1 MLKNYL
7 KIAIRNLLKRKIYSL
22 INILGLATGM
32 AICLLIVLF
41 IKSEIGFDNAQEKSD
56 RIYRMVVDRKYPGR
70 STSYSFIPQSYAS
83 AVKQEI
89 PGVEEAVR
97 IYNFIGDGSFQLKYE
112 DKSFEE
118 NSALFTDSNFFMV
131 FNAEFLA
138 GNPENALN
146 KLNTIVLTE
155 SSAKKYFGFAENAI
169 GKILQPEG
177 NFLQPLEVTAV
188 CKDWPE
194 NSHFTF
200 DMLLSTAGNNN
211 FKDINYVNFA
221 AHTYLLLNEN
231 TSPASIEAKFPG
243 IIEKYAAGNIEQ
255 QFGISFK
262 QFQAAGNGYNYYLQP
277 LPKIHLT
284 SHLEGELKSNG
295 SLTAIYIF
303 GIVALFIML
312 IACIN
317 FINLSTARSS
327 ERAKE
332 VGIRK
337 TFGSEKKM
345 LITQFLAESAIV
357 SFISMLLAIGLAF
370 LLLPF
375 FNQISGKNLQL
386 QNLLNLSNILVL
398 VAFTLFIGFVAGLYP
413 AFVLSSFRPI
423 QVLRGKFKS
432 GSFGLALRNGLVIF
446 QFAISVILIIC
457 TIVVNSQMNYMTS
470 EKLGFNKEHTIIIE
484 RTDLL
489 EDNTRAFKNELKKIS
504 GVENVSGAS
513 AFPGQPNYFGVSWQ
527 EKGSKEPMT
536 GRGIIADD
544 QYLATL
550 GLELTAGRFFSKD
563 FPTDSLAVILN
574 EKAVKEMGLKDP
586 VNSKVTT
593 PEEFYNAPDGSQYIY
608 TVIGV
613 VKDFHYQSL
622 HQPITPLVFTNSSKF
637 NDQTGL
643 IAVRIEG
650 NNFKSTVNEIEKK
663 WKEFIKDR
671 PFHNKFL
678 DKTIAVQYLAEART
692 QKVFTFFSSLAIFIA
707 CIGLLGLAAYST
719 QQRVHEIGIRKVL
732 GASAGRIVG
741 MLSKEYLK
749 LVTIASVIAFPV
761 AWLAMHKWLQD
772 FTYRIGIGWWMFMSA
787 AVVSILVALITI
799 SFQAIKAA
807 NANPVK
813 SLRTE

>member
-1 MLKNYL
+1 MIKNYL

-41 IKSEIGFDNAQEKSD
+41 IKSEIGFDSSQEKSD

-97 IYNFIGDGSFQLKYE
+97 IYNFIGDGSFQIKYE

-118 NSALFTDSNFFMV
+118 NSALFADSNFFKV

-138 GNPENALN
+138 GNSENALN

-155 SSAKKYFGFAENAI
+155 SSAKKYFVSAENAI
-169 GKILQPEG
+169 GKILQPEA

-211 FKDINYVNFA
+211 FKNINYVNFA

-277 LPKIHLT
+277 LPKIHLI
-284 SHLEGELKSNG
+284 SHMEGELKPNG

-303 GIVALFIML
+303 GVVALIIML

-345 LITQFLAESAIV
+345 LIAQFLAESAII
-357 SFISMLLAIGLAF
+357 SFISMMLAIGLAF

-489 EDNTRAFKNELKKIS
+489 EDNTRAFKNELKKIP

-513 AFPGQPNYFGVSWQ
+513 ALPGQPNYFGVSWQ

-574 EKAVKEMGLKDP
+574 EKAVIEMGLKDP
-586 VNSKVTT
+586 VNSRVTT

-622 HQPITPLVFTNSSKF
+622 HQPITPLVFTNSAKF
-637 NDQTGL
+637 NDHTGL
-643 IAVRIEG
+643 IAVRVEG

-663 WKEFIKDR
+663 WKEFIKER
-671 PFHNKFL
+671 PF
-678 DKTIAVQYLAEART
+678 
-692 QKVFTFFSSLAIFIA
+692 S
-707 CIGLLGLAAYST
+707 
-719 QQRVHEIGIRKVL
+719 
-732 GASAGRIVG
+732 
-741 MLSKEYLK
+741 
-749 LVTIASVIAFPV
+749 
-761 AWLAMHKWLQD
+761 
-772 FTYRIGIGWWMFMSA
+772 
-787 AVVSILVALITI
+787 
-799 SFQAIKAA
+799 
-807 NANPVK
+807 
-813 SLRTE
+813 